1 MSKNLWEDNDSIL
14 ADCRFITKK
23 AWAIESETEPNIP
36 LLLSGRSQSL
46 RDEVAESQSIV
57 SVRIRVERAIT
68 RIKKFEVLNYIPLS
82 LHGSV
87 NQVR

>member
-14 ADCRFITKK
+14 AGCRFIIKK